1 MGTSAWSGRLDLN
14 QRPLAPHA
22 SALATCA
29 TPRRFYILS
38 QDVKISTL
46 MDFQSGDRDSVLCG
60 VVRCVGIWENLTLPL
75 DFLSDMV

>member
-1 MGTSAWSGRLDLN
+1 
-14 QRPLAPHA
+14 
-22 SALATCA
+22 
-29 TPRRFYILS
+29 
-38 QDVKISTL
+38 VKISTL